1 MTTSW
6 VRLYARGFFFGP
18 TRIDLLEDLE
28 YFQRHDLTGGV
39 LYTDEITELGI
50 ATTGNDWVVTLGKML
65 PLSTGILDPA
75 ELDIA
80 KQLLMLLQR
89 DGLAGIETALYD
101 IGGRHAVLIRSNG
114 RIYAYN
120 DAAGHRTVYFN
131 HTQQRIASHFDM
143 LHRLTDVT
151 QLTCSLGSKR
161 PETSPDGMWDLT
173 DNPHIKAL
181 LPNHRLDLTRGTQ
194 PRFGLKQPNPFTGM
208 DWNERIS
215 MIHRLWN
222 EQLARVVALSG
233 HGPVGVSLSGGLD
246 SRTVLAHMRP
256 YLEHTRAFTYT
267 SSNIATGKAPASF
280 WQRTMVADHNI
291 LAQMQDHL
299 PEDFTVIIKP
309 GDDILTGADQQVLA
323 RNTTTNHGWPY
334 VRKYKDLFP
343 DLHSIHVRGNFVEM
357 GRLIRG
363 KLEIDDKRDR
373 FAQIAEEII
382 RRRRP
387 PASRYREFF
396 WSKFTEFEYD
406 ALHQDVEYTDA
417 YHWENRSSR
426 WYAEVANE
434 TDTVF
439 DSIVPVNVRRIYELL
454 ISQPLAVRPTAQ
466 LQRDLIHRAW
476 PELLA
481 YGINTEADLYT
492 TSRREQLLG
501 ELT

>member
-18 TRIDLLEDLE
+18 ASVDLLEDLE
-28 YFQRHDLTGGV
+28 HFQRHELTGGV
-39 LYTDEITELGI
+39 LYVDEITELSI
-50 ATTGNDWVVTLGKML
+50 ATAGDDWVVTLGKLL

-75 ELDIA
+75 EPNIA
-80 KQLLMLLQR
+80 DQLLTLLQR
-89 DGLAGIETALYD
+89 DGLVGIETALYD
-101 IGGRHAVLIRSNG
+101 IGGRHAILIRSNG
-114 RIYAYN
+114 KIYTYN

-131 HTQQRIASHFDM
+131 HDQQRIASHFDM
-143 LHRLTDVT
+143 LHRLTDIAE
-151 QLTCSLGSKR
+151 LTCSLGSKR

-181 LPNHRLDLTRGTQ
+181 LPNHRLDLAEGAQ
-194 PRFGLKQPNPFTGM
+194 PRFGLMQPNPFKGL
-208 DWNERIS
+208 DWNDRIRL
-215 MIHRLWN
+215 IHRLWN
-222 EQLARVVALSG
+222 EQLAQVVALSN
-233 HGPVGVSLSGGLD
+233 HRPIGVSMSGGLD

-256 YLEHTRAFTYT
+256 YLERTRAFTYT
-267 SSNIATGKAPASF
+267 SSNIATGKAPTSF
-280 WQRTMVADHNI
+280 WQRTMVTDHNI
-291 LAQMQDHL
+291 LTQMQDQL

-309 GDDILTGADQQVLA
+309 GDDVLTEADQLVLA

-343 DLHSIHVRGNFVEM
+343 DLRSIHVRGNFVEM

-363 KLEIDDKRDR
+363 KLEIPDKRDR

-387 PASRYREFF
+387 TASRYREFF
-396 WSKFTEFEYD
+396 WHKFTEFEYET
-406 ALHQDVEYTDA
+406 LHQDIEYTDV

-439 DSIVPVNVRRIYELL
+439 DSIVPVNARRIYELL
-454 ISQPLAVRPTAQ
+454 ISQPLEVRPTAQ
-466 LQRDLIHRAW
+466 LQRDLIHHAW

-481 YGINTEADLYT
+481 YGINTEDDLYT
-492 TSRREQLLG
+492 TSLRDQLG